1 MTWYLATAM
10 LVDMKGL
17 SISLILLILL
27 SGCASKLPPA
37 ISTAPPGDVSISAV
51 RATPGDYMGQT
62 VRWGGEIIKVEN
74 RKQYTDISVLAR
86 PLNEDGKP
94 HSGGSADARFIA
106 RFRGFLEPEEFKTG
120 RLITVSGRFSAIER
134 HKVGEYRYPYPV
146 VEVVEHY
153 RWPRPQT
160 VIVPAYRYNPFLY
173 DPWWPYHPYRYPY
186 YPYWW

>member
-1 MTWYLATAM
+1 
-10 LVDMKGL
+10 MKHL
-17 SISLILLILL
+17 SICLLVVGLL
-27 SGCASKLPPA
+27 GGCASKLPPN
-37 ISTAPPGDVSISAV
+37 ISSAPPGDLSISAV
-51 RATPGDYMGQT
+51 RATPDNYKGQT

-74 RKQYTDISVLAR
+74 RKQYTDVSVLAR

-146 VEVVEHY
+146 VEVVEHHK
-153 RWPRPQT
+153 WPRPQT